1 MNKPTIMVFNKIDA
15 YQYEEKEEDDL
26 SDFTKDN
33 YTLQDWENTY
43 MAKDNVKCIFISA
56 QEKTNIEELRE
67 LFYEEVKK
75 LHIERYPH
83 NNFLY

>member
-1 MNKPTIMVFNKIDA
+1 M
-15 YQYEEKEEDDL
+15 
-26 SDFTKDN
+26 
-33 YTLQDWENTY
+33 
-43 MAKDNVKCIFISA
+43 
-56 QEKTNIEELRE
+56 NIEELRE